1 MSRIKAYEKEIQHLT
16 TFQMIEVDRLMI
28 EEYGISLLQ
37 MMENA
42 GRCLSTL
49 AVKRFLKRKLKTKR
63 VVVLAGTGGNG
74 GGAMVYARR
83 LHNLGAKVIVYLS
96 AEQDRMSPVA
106 QLQLNTL
113 KRMGIRIKRADK
125 LANAKPVALV
135 INLTFCTIFCN
146 IYIGAG

>member
-42 GRCLSTL
+42 GRCLST